1 MVQGSV
7 VPIEKEGYP
16 VSSIC
21 VEAES
26 KNGPH
31 KFYWS
36 RFFMYGRYNKAVADL
51 EWDLSLIVC
60 GADGRMLEDGLV
72 FYNNYQFG
80 KGLIEYDDA
89 AYIKDRR
96 LDRFTVDLQALPLK
110 ADKIVVVLT
119 INDRPREFGCFEEF
133 DDLTVRI
140 VDPSSGTEVCSYALS
155 EGFEGKEGILAGEI
169 KRGDLGGWV
178 FEAVGSSVE
187 GPEALAQFMEMY
199 K

>member
-26 KNGPH
+26 KEGPH

-36 RFFMYGRYNKAVADL
+36 RFFHFGLRRATKRL

-72 FYNNYQFG
+72 FYNNRQFG
-80 KGLIEYDDA
+80 KGLIKYDDA
-89 AYIKDRR
+89 AYIKDRC

-178 FEAVGSSVE
+178 FEAAGSSIE
-187 GPEALAQFMEMY
+187 GPKALAQFTERY